1 MLDHAP
7 TVPQGFAER
16 LGGKTLIVGGVD
28 LTSLT
33 AAETAMAS
41 IKTKFGRL
49 DALLNIAGGF
59 QWDTIADGKLDSWD
73 RMYAMNLKTALNA
86 CKAALP
92 YLLES
97 GAGRIVNVGAGSAL
111 HAASGM
117 GPYAASKSAVHRLTE
132 SLADELKL
140 KGVTVN
146 AVLPSTIDTAAE
158 PARHAEGGLQPL
170 GRAGRPRRGHPVSGL
185 GRSEGGHGRA
195 HSRFG
200 PRLASRFS
208 RASPSCYRRGAVDG
222 RFKEDGMSKTALI
235 TGATSGIGE
244 AAARAFAAAGWRV
257 IATGRRAERLKALVA
272 AVGADKVHPAAFDVC
287 DETARDAAL
296 AQLPNGFRGIDLL
309 INNAGLA
316 LGRNPAQTADLAQW
330 KTMIDTNV
338 TALASLTHKLLPGLI
353 ARRGAIINVSSVAA
367 SYPYAGG
374 NVYGGSKAFVKEFS
388 LGLRSDLHGTGVRVT
403 SIEPG
408 MVETEFTL
416 VRSGGDQAASDA
428 LYRGV
433 KPMTGEDIAATMLWV
448 AELPPH
454 LNINRLELMP
464 VSQSFAGFQVARAN

>member
-1 MLDHAP
+1 
-7 TVPQGFAER
+7 
-16 LGGKTLIVGGVD
+16 
-28 LTSLT
+28 
-33 AAETAMAS
+33 
-41 IKTKFGRL
+41 
-49 DALLNIAGGF
+49 
-59 QWDTIADGKLDSWD
+59 
-73 RMYAMNLKTALNA
+73 
-86 CKAALP
+86 
-92 YLLES
+92 
-97 GAGRIVNVGAGSAL
+97 
-111 HAASGM
+111 
-117 GPYAASKSAVHRLTE
+117 
-132 SLADELKL
+132 
-140 KGVTVN
+140 
-146 AVLPSTIDTAAE
+146 
-158 PARHAEGGLQPL
+158 
-170 GRAGRPRRGHPVSGL
+170 
-185 GRSEGGHGRA
+185 
-195 HSRFG
+195 
-200 PRLASRFS
+200 
-208 RASPSCYRRGAVDG
+208 
-222 RFKEDGMSKTALI
+222 MSKTALI

-408 MVETEFTL
+408 MVETEFMV
-416 VRSGGDQAASDA
+416 VRSGRRPGGVGCALSGRQADDRRRHRGDHVVGGRAASAPQYQPAGVDA
-428 LYRGV
+428 GQPVLRR
-433 KPMTGEDIAATMLWV
+433 
-448 AELPPH
+448 LPG
-454 LNINRLELMP
+454 R
-464 VSQSFAGFQVARAN
+464 SR